1 MSQGAQLEWADAPG
15 GFIMK
20 QASQARRAGRSEA
33 WRDGAASAPHLTA
46 GAASRL
52 RDRRRGERANAIVD
66 RRECNLGNSVGTLDL
81 IPTESLRADP
91 RNPRKHSRV
100 QVRAI
105 ARSIDAFGFNAPIL
119 IDKHNQIIAGHG
131 RYEAAKF
138 LDLKTVP
145 VIRLEHLTEQ
155 QARAYM
161 LADNK
166 LAERSSWNDAS
177 LAQHLKELSELAL
190 DFDLEATGFE
200 LPEIDL
206 RIQSLDPADNAD
218 RADEFTC
225 AIGPAVSRVG
235 DLWLLGKHRLYCG
248 SALDP
253 SGYTLVMAD
262 GKAGAVFTDPPYN
275 VKIDGNVCGSGA
287 IKHREF
293 AMASG
298 EMTKEEFTEF
308 LTKALDLARAHT
320 CPGAIIYA
328 CMDWRHMVEMRAAG
342 DAANF
347 DLINLCVWVK
357 PNGGMGSLYRSRHE
371 LVFVFRNG
379 QEAHLNNVQLGRFG
393 RNRTNVWNY
402 PGANSFKRSGRKS
415 DLDLHP
421 TVKPIAMAADAILD
435 STHLDDIVLDPFL
448 GSGTTLL
455 AAERAR
461 RRCYGIELDPLY
473 VDTAITRW
481 EQLTQQQARLTSG
494 KNFVDVRSERS
505 AAI

>member
-1 MSQGAQLEWADAPG
+1 
-15 GFIMK
+15 
-20 QASQARRAGRSEA
+20 
-33 WRDGAASAPHLTA
+33 
-46 GAASRL
+46 
-52 RDRRRGERANAIVD
+52 
-66 RRECNLGNSVGTLDL
+66 
-81 IPTESLRADP
+81 
-91 RNPRKHSRV
+91 
-100 QVRAI
+100 
-105 ARSIDAFGFNAPIL
+105 
-119 IDKHNQIIAGHG
+119 
-131 RYEAAKF
+131 
-138 LDLKTVP
+138 

-328 CMDWRHMVEMRAAG
+328 CMDWRHMVEMRAAFRLRHHFIDQAQGHEIGRG
-342 DAANF
+342 D
-347 DLINLCVWVK
+347 
-357 PNGGMGSLYRSRHE
+357 M
-371 LVFVFRNG
+371 
-379 QEAHLNNVQLGRFG
+379 Q
-393 RNRTNVWNY
+393 
-402 PGANSFKRSGRKS
+402 SFRSGFGFSR
-415 DLDLHP
+415 
-421 TVKPIAMAADAILD
+421 IAPEDRGA
-435 STHLDDIVLDPFL
+435 
-448 GSGTTLL
+448 TL
-455 AAERAR
+455 R
-461 RRCYGIELDPLY
+461 RDH
-473 VDTAITRW
+473 
-481 EQLTQQQARLTSG
+481 
-494 KNFVDVRSERS
+494 
-505 AAI
+505 